1 MVKVGGIQS
10 LRPFER
16 VRRAGRFRQAD
27 PTSDAS
33 FYPIGAERRTAI
45 RPPLHFQRIELKYF
59 LPYRWIEHFVER
71 MSPVE
76 AIPDLWGAVQAVRF
90 ERMVSRDGKWK
101 ASGELVRFKTT
112 LTETFSRCA
121 RSCRYCWQ

>member
-33 FYPIGAERRTAI
+33 FYPIGAERRTEGLFEFAKACGP
-45 RPPLHFQRIELKYF
+45 RLDHHRGHLSFGDRGQGVDELAEGTEFAAVVGCTPRFAGNLFEEGPPYADVTR
-59 LPYRWIEHFVER
+59 
-71 MSPVE
+71 
-76 AIPDLWGAVQAVRF
+76 G
-90 ERMVSRDGKWK
+90 
-101 ASGELVRFKTT
+101 
-112 LTETFSRCA
+112 
-121 RSCRYCWQ
+121 